1 MRIVNGWRYDQSWLE
16 AINFFP
22 KDGGQ
27 PRRHSAHERGYLLV
41 PEVQKTQMG
50 LPTETHCPYRSSDLS
65 LAQLAPPKS
74 IALGDVP
81 PLLDAP
87 LGPDVIVSVG
97 GKDQLNT
104 RTRSSSTLQ

>member
-41 PEVQKTQMG
+41 PEVQKTQMD

-65 LAQLAPPKS
+65 LAQLAP
-74 IALGDVP
+74 
-81 PLLDAP
+81 P